1 MANTKISDMTAA
13 ASLAGTELI
22 PIVQG
27 GANKSTTPDM
37 IAGLVTV
44 PSIVGLLDETAH
56 DLLDHTGLTGIHASH
71 SDDETL
77 SSITTLLNS
86 ASADTTTLDADHLY
100 FYDAVDAV
108 MKKITWANLKALVG
122 GTTTLD
128 PIAFDFND
136 VDQGYT
142 QTYILDIKASLAY
155 TIDAVVFQSDSTM
168 DGVEIQIEA
177 AGTVP
182 GVAVTWTG
190 SATSINVTDSVV
202 ETAAIGTN
210 TVAINKQV
218 RLVTTGADGT
228 PTLIRGKILRTAV

>member
-1 MANTKISDMTAA
+1 MTAA

-37 IAGLVTV
+37 ITT
-44 PSIVGLLDETAH
+44 GLLNETAH
-56 DLLDHTGLTGIHASH
+56 DLLDHTGLMGIHASH

-155 TIDAVVFQSDSTM
+155 TIDAVVLQSDSTM
-168 DGVEIQIEA
+168 DNVEIQIVS
-177 AGTVP
+177 T
-182 GVAVTWTG
+182 AVTFTG
-190 SATSINVTDSVV
+190 SVTSIDVTASVI
-202 ETAAIGTN
+202 ETSAIGTN
-210 TVAINKQV
+210 TVSAGNQV
-218 RLVTTGADGT
+218 KLVTSGTDGT

>member
-37 IAGLVTV
+37 IAGLVNV

-56 DLLDHTGLTGIHASH
+56 DLLDHTGLTGIHASG

-142 QTYILDIKASLAY
+142 QTYILDIKASFGY
-155 TIDAVVFQSDSTM
+155 TIDGVVLQSDSTM
-168 DGVEIQIEA
+168 DNVEIQIVS
-177 AGTVP
+177 T
-182 GVAVTWTG
+182 AVTWTG
-190 SATSINVTDSVV
+190 SVTSIDVTASVV
-202 ETAAIGTN
+202 ETAAIATN
-210 TVAINKQV
+210 TVSAGDQV
-218 RLVTTGADGT
+218 KLVTSGTDGT